1 MYLFHKQYF
10 LTVNFKIYMVF
21 LNDINFMIYD
31 LYTKVIVNFF
41 SIKGR
46 YFLIQASVTT
56 SDLVNHYAV
65 LILHWFYNYYFK

>member
-1 MYLFHKQYF
+1 
-10 LTVNFKIYMVF
+10 
-21 LNDINFMIYD
+21 MIYD
-31 LYTKVIVNFF
+31 LYTKIIVNLF

-65 LILHWFYNYYFK
+65 LILHWFYNYFFK

>member
-1 MYLFHKQYF
+1 
-10 LTVNFKIYMVF
+10 
-21 LNDINFMIYD
+21 MIYD
-31 LYTKVIVNFF
+31 LYTKIIVNFF

-65 LILHWFYNYYFK
+65 LILHWFYNYFLSNSSDKAKSTLSILVIFLINC

>member
-1 MYLFHKQYF
+1 
-10 LTVNFKIYMVF
+10 
-21 LNDINFMIYD
+21 MIYD
-31 LYTKVIVNFF
+31 LYTKIIVNLF

-56 SDLVNHYAV
+56 FDLVNHYAV

>member
-1 MYLFHKQYF
+1 
-10 LTVNFKIYMVF
+10 
-21 LNDINFMIYD
+21 MIYD
-31 LYTKVIVNFF
+31 LYTKIIVNFF

-65 LILHWFYNYYFK
+65 LILHWFYNYYFSNSSDKAKSTLSILVIFLINC